1 MLRDAPA
8 GLLSTNGP
16 ILLSAIANPHPPDPL
31 TWGVYLI
38 TDRAQTNG
46 RPLVDVVAAALQGGL
61 PAVQLRERDLTTRA
75 LLTLAEQLR
84 ELTRRC
90 GAALLINDR
99 IDVAL
104 ACDADGVHLPA
115 RSFAIADARALLGR
129 TRLIGVSAHGAA
141 EVAVAAAAG
150 ADFAVLGPIY
160 DTPSKRAYGAP
171 FGPAVLAE
179 ARAAGT
185 MPLFAIG
192 GIDRERIAAVR
203 AHGGDGVAVIRAV
216 LSAADP
222 AGATAAL
229 LRGFADGSGKG
240 R

>member
-1 MLRDAPA
+1 MSSFAKA
-8 GLLSTNGP
+8 S
-16 ILLSAIANPHPPDPL
+16 DPL
-31 TWGVYLI
+31 TWGVYLV

-46 RPLVDVVAAALQGGL
+46 RPLVDVVAAALQGGVR
-61 PAVQLRERDLTTRA
+61 AVQLRERDLTTPA
-75 LLTLAEQLR
+75 LLALAERLR
-84 ELTRRC
+84 ELTQRC

-115 RSFAIADARALLGR
+115 RSFSIAEARALLGR
-129 TRLIGVSAHGAA
+129 TRLIGVSAHRAA
-141 EVAVAAAAG
+141 EVAAATAAG

-171 FGPAVLAE
+171 LGPAVLAE
-179 ARAAGT
+179 ARAAG

-203 AHGGDGVAVIRAV
+203 AHADGVAVIRAV

-222 AGATAAL
+222 AEATAAL
-229 LRGFADGSGKG
+229 LRAFADGSGKS